1 MDLILER
8 FSYASTETEG
18 VLSLPDHNL
27 ATIER
32 PWVPVDTPGGKP
44 FASCVPDGTYVL
56 EPWTRPNRGE
66 VYILTNFDLGV
77 YRLED
82 DLPEEGGR
90 FLVLI
95 HIANYVRNVV
105 GCVGP
110 GTQRVIM
117 KDKKTGTYERAVSS
131 SGEAMKILRTVLGRE
146 ETHTLIIRPR
156 CGTGGTT

>member
-1 MDLILER
+1 MELVLER

-44 FASCVPDGTYVL
+44 FASCVPDGEYL
-56 EPWTRPNRGE
+56 LNPWVRPDDSE
-66 VYILTNFDLGV
+66 VYILFNSDLGV
-77 YRLED
+77 YQEED
-82 DLPEEGGR
+82 DMPDGVGR
-90 FLVLI
+90 FLVLM
-95 HIANYVRNVV
+95 HIANFVRNVV

-110 GTQRVIM
+110 GTRRAIM
-117 KDKKTGTYERAVSS
+117 RDKKTGTYERAVSS
-131 SGEAMKILRTVLGRE
+131 SGEAMRILRRVLGRE

>member
-1 MDLILER
+1 MELVLER

-32 PWVPVDTPGGKP
+32 PWVPVDAPGGKP
-44 FASCVPDGTYVL
+44 FESCIPDGEYL
-56 EPWTRPNRGE
+56 LNPWVRPDDSE
-66 VYILTNFDLGV
+66 VYILFNSDLGV
-77 YRLED
+77 YQEED
-82 DLPEEGGR
+82 DMPDGVGR
-90 FLVLI
+90 FLVLM
-95 HIANYVRNVV
+95 HIANFVRNVV

-110 GTQRVIM
+110 GTRRAIM
-117 KDKKTGTYERAVSS
+117 RDKKTGTYERAVSS
-131 SGEAMKILRTVLGRE
+131 SGEAMRILRKVLGRE